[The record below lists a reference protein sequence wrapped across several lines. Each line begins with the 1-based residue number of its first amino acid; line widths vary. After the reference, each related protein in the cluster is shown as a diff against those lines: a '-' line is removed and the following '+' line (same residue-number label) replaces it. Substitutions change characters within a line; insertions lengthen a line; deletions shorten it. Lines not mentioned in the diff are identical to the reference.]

1 MDEWF
6 RSDTACREYIRHLRW
21 PDGFVCPH
29 CGWNGEPW
37 MTSRGLLHCRGC
49 QGQTSLTAGTI
60 FQDTRKPLRMWFMA
74 MWYVTN
80 QKNGV
85 SALGLQRVLGLGSYE
100 TAWTWLHKLRQA
112 MVRPGR
118 DSLCGT
124 VEVDETYVGGAEKGK
139 RGRETETKAIVAVA
153 AEENDK
159 GIGRIR
165 LRRVNDVSGA
175 SLLPFVQSAVM
186 PGAVVHT
193 DGWSGY
199 SGLTAAGYKH
209 EVTVVSAGIDLAH
222 VVMPRAITSP
232 RFSSGGCSARI
243 KAVSSM
249 CISTTT
255 LTSSLSGSIG
265 ADRKHGACYST
276 GSLSKPLPSGR
287 PPTTQSSA
295 TRSRPDRPPHWS
307 EGDTLFLAKAFGR

>member
-6 RSDTACREYIRHLRW
+6 RNETACRDYVRHLRW

-49 QGQTSLTAGTI
+49 RGQTSLTAGTI
-60 FQDTRKPLRMWFMA
+60 FEGTRKPLRMWFMA

-118 DSLCGT
+118 NRS
-124 VEVDETYVGGAEKGK
+124 VEPWRWTRPMSAVRRRASGAGK
-139 RGRETETKAIVAVA
+139 PKPRPLSRSPPRRK
-153 AEENDK
+153 DK

-186 PGAVVHT
+186 PGAVVQT

-199 SGLTAAGYKH
+199 SGLTSAGYKH

-222 VVMPRAITSP
+222 VVMPRVHNVAALLKRWLLGTHQ
-232 RFSSGGCSARI
+232 GG
-243 KAVSSM
+243 VQL

-287 PPTTQSSA
+287 PPTTQSSQNHA
-295 TRSRPDRPPHWS
+295 IRVNPGS
-307 EGDTLFLAKAFGR
+307 